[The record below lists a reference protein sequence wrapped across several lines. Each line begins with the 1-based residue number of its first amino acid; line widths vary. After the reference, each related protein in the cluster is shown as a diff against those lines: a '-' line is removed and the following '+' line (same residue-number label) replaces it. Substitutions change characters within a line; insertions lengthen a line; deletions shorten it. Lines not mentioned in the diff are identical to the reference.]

1 MDITYKTTK
10 DNVNWEEVRDVLQRV
25 GMTDL
30 SVEEQ
35 RLVFERSSNVVFA
48 YDKDKIIGVS
58 RALSDGFY
66 QAVIYN
72 VALDKEYRGHGI
84 GRELIMRLVDQLK
97 GQNIILY
104 THPRNVSM
112 YEKFGFRRA
121 KTAMVIFDKSEHDRQ
136 WREASGFLMPEGY
149 RFIDE
154 YDREDMKRG
163 RTLLET
169 SGKKK

>member
-1 MDITYKTTK
+1 MNIWYKTTK
-10 DNVNWEEVRDVLQRV
+10 DDVNWEEVRDVLARV

-30 SVEEQ
+30 SVEDQ
-35 RLVFERSSNVVFA
+35 KLVFDRSSNVVFA
-48 YDKDKIIGVS
+48 YDGDRIIGVS

-72 VALDKEYRGHGI
+72 VALDKEYRGNGI

-121 KTAMVIFDKSEHDRQ
+121 KTAMVIFDKSEEDRK
-136 WREASGFLMPEGY
+136 WREESGFLMPEKY

-154 YDREDMKRG
+154 YGREDMQR
-163 RTLLET
+163 
-169 SGKKK
+169 